1 MNNFTNIYSSRGS
14 QIFPRAG
21 LVLKAGTIIQKNK
34 VFETL
39 TKPAMVHGT
48 KTTILGDG
56 QGRDKKEIVFS
67 IVEIV

>member
-1 MNNFTNIYSSRGS
+1 MKFTGIYSANGS

-21 LVLKAGTIIQKNK
+21 LVLKAGTIIQKDNAF
-34 VFETL
+34 VTL
-39 TKPAMVHGT
+39 TKPSMVHGT

>member
-1 MNNFTNIYSSRGS
+1 MNFTNIYSSKGS

-21 LVLKAGTIIQKNK
+21 LVLKVGTIIQKNQ

-39 TKPAMVHGT
+39 TKPSIVHAT
-48 KTTILGDG
+48 KTIILGDG
-56 QGRDKKEIVFS
+56 QGRDKTEIVFS